1 MPQFVPTVPRREMA
15 VDAIVTVHYFEYA
28 KNYVFEGEKH
38 DFWELLYVDKGEVE
52 VMADSTG
59 YRLRQGDMIFHK
71 PDEFHNVFANGVVA
85 PNLVVVSFVCRSA
98 AMSYFEGKI
107 LRLDGDE
114 RALLSVWLRRRG
126 TRSPPLLTIPGPS
139 RWSGRLQAPSA
150 ASRWWFPSS
159 SRCSSGWS
167 AGGLSRR
174 GR

>member
-114 RALLSVWLRRRG
+114 RALLSRLVAEARDAFA
-126 TRSPPLLTIPGPS
+126 SPLTIPGPS

-159 SRCSSGWS
+159 SRCSSG
-167 AGGLSRR
+167 
-174 GR
+174 